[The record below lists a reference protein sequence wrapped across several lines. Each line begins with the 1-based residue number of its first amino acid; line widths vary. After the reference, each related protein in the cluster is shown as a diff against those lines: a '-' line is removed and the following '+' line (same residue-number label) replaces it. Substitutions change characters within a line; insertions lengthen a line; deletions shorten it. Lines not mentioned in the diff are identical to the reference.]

1 MQKQGNGESVVH
13 NKPEYADVQCYD
25 ALLILYT
32 SVTKL
37 CHKGGRS
44 LTQRKARHR
53 QTREKTQQLIINIS
67 LEIFIKTIQ

>member
-13 NKPEYADVQCYD
+13 NKPEYANVQCYD

-32 SVTKL
+32 SVTKP

-53 QTREKTQQLIINIS
+53 QTREKTQQLNIS